1 MLTYITL
8 DFTHTQK
15 DKLQQRC
22 AAVTANRAK
31 SFGENLIKGPAE
43 YLMVCNVFD
52 MQVIQTFPSRE
63 LALAR
68 YHSPEYQALTTVRNA
83 SVGS

>member
-1 MLTYITL
+1 MHAYITL
-8 DFTHTQK
+8 DFTPTQK
-15 DKLQQRC
+15 DKLRQRG

-31 SFGENLIKGPAE
+31 SFGENLVKGPAE
-43 YLMVCNVFD
+43 YLMVCNAFD

-63 LALAR
+63 LASAR
-68 YHSPEYQALTTVRNA
+68 YHSPECQALTTVLNA